1 MICPCN
7 LCEERFV
14 GCHAKCETYNAWK
27 DEIAEQK
34 ARNGTAKNILMN
46 EFRRLEDLR
55 WHKRR
60 RGHR

>member
-14 GCHAKCETYNAWK
+14 GCHAECEAYKTWK
-27 DEIAEQK
+27 AEIAEQK

-46 EFRRLEDLR
+46 EFQRTEDLR
-55 WHKRR
+55 WQKRR

>member
-1 MICPCN
+1 MTCPCN

-27 DEIAEQK
+27 AEIAEQK
-34 ARNGTAKNILMN
+34 ERNGVTRKMVISDWQHAA
-46 EFRRLEDLR
+46 DLR